1 MKTSKDNLK
10 TESIK
15 KLLFQLSIPA
25 ITAQIINLL
34 YSMIDRMYI
43 ARIKDV
49 GSLAL
54 TGVGVSMP
62 VIILVSAFAA
72 LASMGAAPR
81 ASIMLGRNNKDE
93 AEKILGN
100 AFITLI
106 IISIILTITLITFST
121 QILTIFGASN
131 ETIIYAKAYID
142 IYALGTI
149 FVQLALGLNAFI
161 SAQGFARVSMQT
173 ILIGAII
180 NIILDPI
187 FIFTFNMGVKGAAIA
202 TIIAQGVSAV
212 YVLLF
217 LFSEKSNLRLK
228 KENFKLDKNIILP
241 SLVLGLSPFIMQ
253 TTESILAIVFNTS
266 LLKYGGDLAVG
277 TMTILNSVM
286 QLSMLPLFGLTQ
298 GAQPILSY
306 NYGANDYKRVR
317 ETYKLVIITSLI
329 YSTLIWSIIMIKP
342 IIFARVFTDDINLIN
357 MVIPSLRIFM
367 AVSFMFSI
375 QISTQQTF
383 IALGRAKVSIFIAL
397 LRKVFLLI
405 PLIYIM
411 PTILNNKVN
420 AIFLAEP
427 ISDTISVIVT
437 MIMAYISFKDILFNK
452 ELNK

>member
-1 MKTSKDNLK
+1 MV
-10 TESIK
+10 
-15 KLLFQLSIPA
+15 
-25 ITAQIINLL
+25 
-34 YSMIDRMYI
+34 DRMYI

-49 GSLAL
+49 GSLAR

-81 ASIMLGRNNKDE
+81 TSIMLGRNNKDE

-121 QILTIFGASN
+121 QILSIFGASS
-131 ETIIYAKAYID
+131 ETIKYAKEYID

-180 NIILDPI
+180 NIVLDPI

-202 TIIAQGVSAV
+202 TIIAQGVSAI

-217 LFSEKSNLRLK
+217 LFSERSNIRLK
-228 KENFKLDKNIILP
+228 RENFILDKNVILP

-253 TTESILAIVFNTS
+253 ITESILAIVFNTS

-317 ETYKLVIITSLI
+317 ETYKLVIISSLI

-411 PTILNNKVN
+411 PKVLNNKVN

-452 ELNK
+452 ELN

>member
-1 MKTSKDNLK
+1 MEISKNKLK
-10 TESIK
+10 TENIK
-15 KLLFQLSIPA
+15 KLLFQMSIPA

-34 YSMIDRMYI
+34 YSMVDRMYI

-54 TGVGVSMP
+54 TGVGVTMP
-62 VIILVSAFAA
+62 IIILISAFAA

-81 ASIMLGRNNKDE
+81 ASIMLGQNKPKS

-100 AFITLI
+100 AFSSLV
-106 IISIILTITLITFST
+106 IISIVLTIAIITYST
-121 QILTIFGASN
+121 PILTIFGASPD
-131 ETIIYAKAYID
+131 TISYAKDYIN

-161 SAQGFARVSMQT
+161 SAQGQAKISMQT

-187 FIFTFNMGVKGAAIA
+187 FIFTFKMGVKGAALA
-202 TIIAQGVSAV
+202 TIIAQATSAI

-217 LFSEKSNLRLK
+217 LFSSKSQIRLQFK
-228 KENFKLDKNIILP
+228 YFKLEKDILLP
-241 SLVLGLSPFIMQ
+241 SLLLGLSPFIMQ
-253 TTESILAIVFNTS
+253 VTESILAIVFNTS
-266 LLKYGGDLAVG
+266 LLKYGGDLAIG
-277 TMTILNSVM
+277 TMTILTSVM

-306 NYGANDYKRVR
+306 NCGAKDYNRVK
-317 ETYKLVIITSLI
+317 ETYRLVIIVALI
-329 YSTLIWSIIMIKP
+329 YSTLLWLLIMLKP
-342 IIFARVFTDDINLIN
+342 ILFARIFTDDIQLIK

-367 AVSFMFSI
+367 AVSFMFSL
-375 QISTQQTF
+375 QITTQQTF
-383 IALGRAKVSIFIAL
+383 IALNKAKVSIFIAL
-397 LRKVFLLI
+397 LRKVILLI

-411 PTILNNKVN
+411 PLILEDKVF

-437 MIMAYISFKDILFNK
+437 MSVAYISFKEILFVSN
-452 ELNK
+452 E